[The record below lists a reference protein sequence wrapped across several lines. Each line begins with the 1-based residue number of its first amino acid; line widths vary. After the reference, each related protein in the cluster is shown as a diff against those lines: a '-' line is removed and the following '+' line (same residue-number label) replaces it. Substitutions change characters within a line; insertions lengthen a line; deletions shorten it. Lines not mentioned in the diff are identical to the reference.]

1 MMEYCKIMKRTTS
14 ELRLIPLKL
23 FFFLT
28 ITDFRTLIIL
38 NARIFLHFIYNALLE
53 RALVMYVTQK
63 QQNLEEG

>member
-38 NARIFLHFIYNALLE
+38 NAQIFLHFIHNALLE

-63 QQNLEEG
+63 QPNLEGG